1 MLQSNVA
8 PLPLWVAYQRL
19 LMTVAAVAL
28 LMASLL
34 GPAMTDASFQSGP
47 PAMMSKVSSVD
58 RALARVVRQLV
69 TRTSKAPTRATPTLG
84 RAPSRHTPP
93 ALPLP

>member
-8 PLPLWVAYQRL
+8 ALPLWVAYQRL
-19 LMTVAAVAL
+19 LMIVAALAL
-28 LMASLL
+28 LVLSLL
-34 GPAMTDASFQSGP
+34 GPAMTDASFRSGP
-47 PAMMSKVSSVD
+47 PAMVSKVSSVD

-69 TRTSKAPTRATPTLG
+69 TRTSKAPSLG
-84 RAPSRHTPP
+84 RSPSRQTPP